1 MIDVTGWG
9 GKTKTYDIT
18 IDLDRLLAHGLTLK
32 QVLDGLSNAN
42 INVGANTVNIG
53 SQSAIVRSVGQIRS
67 MDDIRN
73 TMLSVHDGT
82 PVLVSD
88 VAQVTVGHQPRLGI
102 AGQNDDD
109 DIVQGIVLMRRGAET
124 LPTLTGV
131 LAEVEK
137 INNSGILP
145 PGVRIERIYDRSALV
160 DITTHTVL
168 HNMVMGV
175 TLIFLI
181 QWLFLGNLRSALI
194 VSATIPFALL
204 FAVVVLVLS
213 GESANL
219 LSMGAI
225 DFGIIVDATVI
236 MVENIFRHLSEVGEV
251 GAARPTRP
259 TPEGLSGKLATIYH
273 ASTEVT
279 QAIFFSA
286 TIIIAG
292 FLPLFTLSGVEG
304 HIFGP
309 MARTY
314 AYALSGGLLATF
326 TVSPALAALLL
337 PEKVSETETWAVRGL
352 RSFYEKIRD
361 FVLARRRLTLAA
373 GLAAGALAILA
384 GSTIGLEFLPKLEEG
399 NMWIRAVMPASISLE
414 AGNDYANRMRKLIK
428 GFPEAETV
436 ISQHGRP
443 DDGTDS
449 TGFFNAEFF
458 VPLRPFDQWR
468 KGMDK
473 EKLIADINDALQ
485 KAFPGVE
492 FTFSQYIQDNVQEA
506 ASGVKGE
513 NSVKVYGP
521 DLETLAK
528 VANEI
533 KNAIATV
540 PGITDLAVSASLGQP
555 TIRIDI
561 DRARA
566 ARYGLAPGDINAT
579 VQAAIGGQ
587 AAGDVYENGS
597 DRHFPMIVRL
607 APRYRENI
615 EAIRRIPIGVQG
627 ASGVTQVPLSEVATV
642 ELVSGAYY
650 IYREQQERYV
660 PVKFS
665 VRGRDLGS
673 AILEAQQRV
682 AEQVKIPGGYRVEWV
697 GEFGNLKNA
706 LQRLAVAVPI
716 AIALILLLLFTS
728 FGSLRDTLLAG
739 SAIPMALI
747 GGILSL
753 FLFDMPFSISAA
765 IGFVALFGIAAMN
778 GIMVLSCYNRLIDA
792 GRAREAALAETCTV
806 QMRPVL
812 MTCAAACVG
821 LLPAAFSTAI
831 GSQVQRPLAVVVV
844 GGTLLAP
851 VLFLTVLPAAIG
863 LFSRRP
869 VRQAAERHRRGGALM
884 RSAPLAALLG
894 LGASALGGC
903 MMGPDFRSPDP
914 PRTDRY
920 LAEDQPAEL
929 VAASIP
935 GGEAQRIVQGLD
947 IPGQWWTVFHS
958 RPLNDLIER
967 SLAANP
973 DIHAAVGGAA
983 GRPVHAARPARHAVS
998 HRAGGPW
1005 RGAEPDVERPV
1016 GADRQRRNSIYGLF
1030 TVGLTISYTLD
1041 LFGANRRATE
1051 SLEALAE
1058 AQCFQLEAAY
1068 LSLASNVVAAAI
1080 LEASLRAQIEA
1091 TQRII
1096 AAQRETLGI
1105 LRRQEGLGAI
1115 SGADVAHAG
1124 GSACPG
1130 RGHAAAAAEGAGA
1143 AAQPAGH
1150 ADRPPAERSR
1160 WPSASSSATSS
1171 CRRTCRSACRPG
1183 WSSSGPTF
1191 APPRPTCTRPAPRW
1205 ASRSPT
1211 SSRRSP

>member
-1 MIDVTGWG
+1 MQSLIAAALWQRILVVILSGVLVVAGLFAYARLNIEAYPDPVPPLVDIITQNPGQSSEEIERYITIPIEIQMAGLPYIQAIRTVSLFGLSDVKVQFTYDVTYQQASQMVINRLSQLGPLPNGAQPVLSPTSPIGEVFRYRVVGPPGYSSADLKTVQDWILQRRFKAIPGVIDVTGWG
-9 GKTKTYDIT
+9 GRTKTYDIT
-18 IDLDRLLAHGLTLK
+18 VDLDRLMAYGLTLK
-32 QVLDGLSNAN
+32 QVLDGLNNAN

-73 TMLSVHDGT
+73 TMLTVRDGA

-88 VAQVTVGHQPRLGI
+88 VATVTVGNQPRLGI
-102 AGQNDDD
+102 AGQNDDND
-109 DIVQGIVLMRRGAET
+109 VVQGIVLMRRGAET
-124 LPTLTGV
+124 MPTLTGV
-131 LAEVEK
+131 LDEVAK
-137 INNSGILP
+137 INNGNILP

-160 DITTHTVL
+160 EVTTHTVL

-175 TLIFLI
+175 VLIFLI
-181 QWLFLGNLRSALI
+181 QWLFLGDLRSALI

-204 FAVVVLVLS
+204 FAVVILVLS

-236 MVENIFRHLSEVGEV
+236 MVENIFRHLAQASHGPAVTYRR
-251 GAARPTRP
+251 A
-259 TPEGLSGKLATIYH
+259 TPEGLTGKLATIFH
-273 ASTEVT
+273 ASSEVT

-314 AYALSGGLLATF
+314 AYALLGGLIATF

-337 PEKVSETETWAVRGL
+337 PDKVAHAETRAMRMLSRGYARL
-352 RSFYEKIRD
+352 RD
-361 FVLARRRLTLAA
+361 VALASRRVTLAA
-373 GLAAGALAILA
+373 GLGAGALAVLA

-428 GFPEAETV
+428 SFPEAETV

-458 VPLRPFDQWR
+458 VPLKPLDRWR
-468 KGMDK
+468 KGVDK
-473 EKLIADINDALQ
+473 DALIAEINDALQ

-513 NSVKVYGP
+513 NSVKISGN

-528 VANEI
+528 LGTEI
-533 KNAIATV
+533 KNVLATV

-561 DRARA
+561 DRTRA

-587 AAGDVYENGS
+587 AAGDVYEGGS
-597 DRHFPMIVRL
+597 DRHFPMVVRL
-607 APRYRENI
+607 APKYRENL
-615 EAIRRIPIGVQG
+615 EAIKSIQIGVQIG
-627 ASGVTQVPLSEVATV
+627 NGVTQVPLSEVAKV

-673 AILEAQQRV
+673 AILEAQQKV
-682 AEQVKIPGGYRVEWV
+682 AEQVKIPGGYRIEWV

-716 AIALILLLLFTS
+716 AIGLIGLLLYMS
-728 FGSLRDTLLAG
+728 FGSFRDTLLAA

-747 GGILSL
+747 GGVLGL
-753 FLFDMPFSISAA
+753 FVVSMPFSISAA

-778 GIMVLSCYNRLIDA
+778 GIMVLSCFNRLIDA
-792 GRAREAALAETCTV
+792 GRDREAALRETCSV
-806 QMRPVL
+806 QLRPVL
-812 MTCAAACVG
+812 MTCAAAAVG

-831 GSQVQRPLAVVVV
+831 GSQVQRPLATVVV

-851 VLFLTVLPAAIG
+851 LLFLTVLPAAIG
-863 LFSRRP
+863 LFSRRHLP
-869 VRQAAERHRRGGALM
+869 APSKAPQASAAE
-884 RSAPLAALLG
+884 
-894 LGASALGGC
+894 AS
-903 MMGPDFRSPDP
+903 
-914 PRTDRY
+914 
-920 LAEDQPAEL
+920 
-929 VAASIP
+929 
-935 GGEAQRIVQGLD
+935 
-947 IPGQWWTVFHS
+947 
-958 RPLNDLIER
+958 
-967 SLAANP
+967 
-973 DIHAAVGGAA
+973 
-983 GRPVHAARPARHAVS
+983 
-998 HRAGGPW
+998 
-1005 RGAEPDVERPV
+1005 
-1016 GADRQRRNSIYGLF
+1016 
-1030 TVGLTISYTLD
+1030 
-1041 LFGANRRATE
+1041 
-1051 SLEALAE
+1051 
-1058 AQCFQLEAAY
+1058 
-1068 LSLASNVVAAAI
+1068 
-1080 LEASLRAQIEA
+1080 
-1091 TQRII
+1091 
-1096 AAQRETLGI
+1096 
-1105 LRRQEGLGAI
+1105 
-1115 SGADVAHAG
+1115 
-1124 GSACPG
+1124 
-1130 RGHAAAAAEGAGA
+1130 
-1143 AAQPAGH
+1143 
-1150 ADRPPAERSR
+1150 
-1160 WPSASSSATSS
+1160 
-1171 CRRTCRSACRPG
+1171 
-1183 WSSSGPTF
+1183 
-1191 APPRPTCTRPAPRW
+1191 
-1205 ASRSPT
+1205 
-1211 SSRRSP
+1211 